1 MSDNVTSMLIEL
13 VKEVKEDIKAISG
26 KVDNATVS
34 IAVIETFQKAIDNLD
49 LDERLRKVEGI
60 VGESKGF
67 AMLVKESMP
76 AIAILISIW
85 AILKH

>member
-1 MSDNVTSMLIEL
+1 MSDNVTTMLIEL

-49 LDERLRKVEGI
+49 IDERLRKVEGI
-60 VGESKGF
+60 VGESKGV
-67 AMLVKESMP
+67 AMLVKEAMP